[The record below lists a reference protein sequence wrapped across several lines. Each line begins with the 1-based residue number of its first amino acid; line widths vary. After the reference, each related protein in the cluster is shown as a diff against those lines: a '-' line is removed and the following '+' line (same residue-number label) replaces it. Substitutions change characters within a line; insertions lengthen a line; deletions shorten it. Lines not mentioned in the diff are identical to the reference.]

1 MGPCPRSHE
10 RPVVNIIKVIALGS
24 MAAWYLSS
32 VAFAVSITNRDDHDQ
47 KVTIIEG
54 AANKD
59 QVLKP
64 EGTIEGV
71 CLKGCVVR
79 LNDSED
85 DEYELEGNEVVS
97 IEDGYLYYDGP
108 DAGAETA
115 PSDGKAAGSKK

>member
-1 MGPCPRSHE
+1 MNFCK
-10 RPVVNIIKVIALGS
+10 VVAFGS

-32 VAFAVSITNRDDHDQ
+32 VALAVSITNRDDRDQ
-47 KVTIIEG
+47 KITIIEG
-54 AANKD
+54 ATTKD
-59 QVLKP
+59 QTLKP

-108 DAGAETA
+108 DAGAE
-115 PSDGKAAGSKK
+115 PSAADGKADGSKK

>member
-1 MGPCPRSHE
+1 MGLRPRSRG
-10 RPVVNIIKVIALGS
+10 RPLSHLVEVIAVGS

-54 AANKD
+54 AVNKD

-64 EGTIEGV
+64 EGSIEGV

-108 DAGAETA
+108 DAGAEPA
-115 PSDGKAAGSKK
+115 PSDGKAGGSKK